1 VKRAVWASDGVVD
14 PDTPLN
20 TSQRRTADMGFMDSI
35 RDALGGD
42 KDDADARE
50 SAPESTDA
58 HARHVDRDAPAES
71 AYGPQITGGKHA
83 ARD

>member
-1 VKRAVWASDGVVD
+1 
-14 PDTPLN
+14 
-20 TSQRRTADMGFMDSI
+20 MGFMDSI

-42 KDDADARE
+42 KDDAARE
-50 SAPESTDA
+50 SAPESSSA
-58 HARHVDRDAPAES
+58 HARHADRDAPAES